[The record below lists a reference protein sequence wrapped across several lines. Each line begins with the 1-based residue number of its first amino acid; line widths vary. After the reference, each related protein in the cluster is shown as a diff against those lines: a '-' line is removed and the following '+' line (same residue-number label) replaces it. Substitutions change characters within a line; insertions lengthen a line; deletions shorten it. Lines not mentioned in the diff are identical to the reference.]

1 MSDSE
6 RLHHLKPLPGF
17 AYGLVAAGVLTL
29 VAGLATLA
37 VPRVADALPAYAQ
50 QTGLA
55 CGRCHVNPAGGG
67 ARTAF
72 GNAFAANG
80 HKVPAQGG
88 KSSGAGGAP
97 KSAGKAAPHAVVAA
111 PPPPPPLTYPAVTAN
126 PGSYYSS
133 AVNPN
138 FGHVPELSYSNSTDT
153 RLYPFGNR

>member
-6 RLHHLKPLPGF
+6 HHLKPLPGF
-17 AYGLVAAGVLTL
+17 AYGLAAAGALAL

-37 VPRVADALPAYAQ
+37 VPRTADALPSYAQ

-55 CGRCHVNPAGGG
+55 CGRCHVSPAGGG

-80 HKVPAQGG
+80 HKVPAG
-88 KSSGAGGAP
+88 KPSRGAGAP
-97 KSAGKAAPHAVVAA
+97 KSTGKAASPTVAA

-126 PGSYYSS
+126 PGSYYST
-133 AVNPN
+133 AVNPT
-138 FGHVPELSYSNSTDT
+138 FGHVPEMSYSNSTDT